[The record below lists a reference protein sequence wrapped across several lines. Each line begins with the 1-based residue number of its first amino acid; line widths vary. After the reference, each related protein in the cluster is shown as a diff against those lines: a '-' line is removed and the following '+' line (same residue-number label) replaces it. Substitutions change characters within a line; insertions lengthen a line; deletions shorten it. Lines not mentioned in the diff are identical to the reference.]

1 LIGGGDRRGIF
12 YLGAMD
18 GGCFTFARKRHGFK
32 ESRTGKL
39 KLAKKITKS
48 QGHKKQATQ

>member
-32 ESRTGKL
+32 DSRKL

-48 QGHKKQATQ
+48 ISHKKQATK